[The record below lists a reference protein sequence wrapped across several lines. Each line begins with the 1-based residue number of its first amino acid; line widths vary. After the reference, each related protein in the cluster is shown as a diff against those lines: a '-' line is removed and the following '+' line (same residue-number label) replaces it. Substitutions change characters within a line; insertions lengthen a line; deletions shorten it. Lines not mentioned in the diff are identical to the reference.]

1 MFNDKSYMNSHDALG
16 ELKWSVWLECG
27 RARIDDAAE
36 VSRSPIMKVL

>member
-27 RARIDDAAE
+27 RARIDAAAE